1 MYCQEIQALRVSVVS
16 KHEVDISVLSIV
28 LALVAAHVE
37 VPYLQKVVPPV
48 VVVWALVHK
57 VSDSAFSQVT
67 EVIPR
72 TPRVVELFAVNERK
86 RFSDETS
93 VRKAKVA

>member
-1 MYCQEIQALRVSVVS
+1 MVS

-28 LALVAAHVE
+28 LALVAGHVE
-37 VPYLQKVVPPV
+37 SPYLQKVVPV

>member
-28 LALVAAHVE
+28 LALVAGHVE
-37 VPYLQKVVPPV
+37 SPYLQKVVPV